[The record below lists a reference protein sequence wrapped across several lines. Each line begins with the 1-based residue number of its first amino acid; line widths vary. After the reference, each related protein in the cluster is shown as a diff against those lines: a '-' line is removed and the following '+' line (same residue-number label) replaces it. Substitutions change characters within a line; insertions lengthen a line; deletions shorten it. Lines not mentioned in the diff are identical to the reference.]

1 MKRVGKPS
9 GASGASFFRQEP
21 RFFTG
26 QYRTLTT
33 ALRRFVTQKGIFVA
47 PDSALLPPSAGIPSP
62 LTSVIPATRSM
73 LDFMKPLSERICL
86 VTGGTR
92 GIGRAIAK
100 MLLLEG
106 AAVAICGQRQ
116 ETVDRAVAELA
127 AETAGKVRGKAA
139 DVRNYE
145 QVGELF
151 RFVDA
156 ELGGL
161 DVLVNNAGIGVF
173 RHVRELSLDEWK
185 QTMETNLYG
194 AFYCSREALFRLGTK
209 NGGYI
214 VNISSMAGANAFAG
228 GAAYNASKFGL
239 TGFTEAMMQ
248 DVRNENVRV
257 SYIMPGS
264 VATGFSGHFGGAEWK
279 IWPQDVAEIVL
290 MLLQL
295 PERTLVSRVEVR
307 PAKPKR

>member
-1 MKRVGKPS
+1 
-9 GASGASFFRQEP
+9 
-21 RFFTG
+21 
-26 QYRTLTT
+26 
-33 ALRRFVTQKGIFVA
+33 
-47 PDSALLPPSAGIPSP
+47 
-62 LTSVIPATRSM
+62 M
-73 LDFMKPLSERICL
+73 LESMKPLSEQVCL

-127 AETAGKVRGKAA
+127 AETAGKVKGKAA
-139 DVRNYE
+139 DVKSHE

-156 ELGGL
+156 ELGAL

-185 QTMETNLYG
+185 RTLETNLYG
-194 AFYCSREALFRLGTK
+194 AFHCSREALARFGTMGGTK
-209 NGGYI
+209 GGGFI
-214 VNISSMAGANAFAG
+214 VNISSLAGANAFAG

-248 DVRNENVRV
+248 DVRSENVRV
-257 SYIMPGS
+257 SNIMPGS
-264 VATGFSGHFGGAEWK
+264 VATEFGGHQDGSNWK
-279 IWPQDVAEIVL
+279 IWPEDVAEIVRMVL
-290 MLLQL
+290 TL
-295 PERTLVSRVEVR
+295 PVRTLVSRIEVR
-307 PAKPKR
+307 PARPKS